1 MLYINNNAAT
11 MDCYSTTGS
20 AFLGTDLSTAN
31 PYFYI
36 GGSYLTA

>member
-1 MLYINNNAAT
+1 
-11 MDCYSTTGS
+11 MDCYSTTGIG
-20 AFLGTDLSTAN
+20 FLGTDLSTAN